1 MHFHRL
7 PLADLPEDA
16 TVCDVGGG
24 IGHISMQLHEAHP
37 KLQIILQDLHD
48 TIKQAESE
56 VWPTL
61 FPEAIEKQKV

>member
-1 MHFHRL
+1 M
-7 PLADLPEDA
+7 DQVPEDG

-24 IGHISMQLHEAHP
+24 IGYNSMQLHEAHP
-37 KLQIILQDLHD
+37 KLQIILQDLPD

-61 FPEAIEKQKV
+61 CPEAIEKQKV